1 MIQKTILVKAAA
13 AVMGTAVIAGAAAAV
28 NHMLKPKN
36 SYRSILLYEIE
47 GTARDGDAERG
58 RKSPSGIRR

>member
-36 SYRSILLYEIE
+36 SYRSILLYELSLIH
-47 GTARDGDAERG
+47 
-58 RKSPSGIRR
+58 I

>member
-13 AVMGTAVIAGAAAAV
+13 AVMGTAVIAGAAAAG

-36 SYRSILLYEIE
+36 SHRSILLFEIE
-47 GTARDGDAERG
+47 GNAKIKGQG
-58 RKSPSGIRR
+58 V

>member
-28 NHMLKPKN
+28 NHM
-36 SYRSILLYEIE
+36 
-47 GTARDGDAERG
+47 
-58 RKSPSGIRR
+58 